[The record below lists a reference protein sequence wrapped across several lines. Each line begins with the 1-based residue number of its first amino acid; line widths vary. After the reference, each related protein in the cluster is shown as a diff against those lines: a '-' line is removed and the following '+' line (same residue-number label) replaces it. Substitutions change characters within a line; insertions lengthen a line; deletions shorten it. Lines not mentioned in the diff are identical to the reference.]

1 MKQQL
6 TQQQIQKLA
15 PLQLMLARLSQ
26 LSQTDLEHAVLEE
39 IEKNPLLELND
50 DPGMDIF
57 QGEQYPVW
65 RGDDLSSRS
74 GSSSGMDVM
83 DITQVEEL
91 DFFDRLLKQAKES
104 GLNDDEILIAEEI
117 IGSLDESGFLSGTP
131 IENIAYKLSVDTETA
146 EHVLKQIQKLGPAG
160 IAARDLQECMMLQ
173 LEATHE
179 EPFVIE
185 IIEKCFDA
193 YMDGE
198 IDEVYKELDLSDEDI
213 EYAVEQIG
221 KLNPKPAAG
230 HGEFMKKSI
239 IPDVILREKDGKFYV
254 ALNETGTPEVRLS
267 ETYLKMLDKSDLDK
281 NTKRYLTSNKQAA
294 QWFMQAIEQRKQSII
309 AIAQSIVHRQRDM
322 LVGKREHPLPM
333 IMKEVAEDTRLDIST
348 VSRVVNGKYMQT
360 PSQIYEL
367 RYFFSEKAGRNDG
380 HEVSTRDLEQDLIK
394 IIENEDKTKPLSDEA
409 LQVALTEKGYNIA
422 RRTVAK
428 YREKT
433 GIPGSRERRK
443 T

>member
-50 DPGMDIF
+50 DPGMDTL

-65 RGDDLSSRS
+65 QGDDLSPRS
-74 GSSSGMDVM
+74 GTSSGMDMM
-83 DITQVEEL
+83 DITQAEEL

-131 IENIAYKLSVDTETA
+131 IENIAYKLSIDTETV

-173 LEATHE
+173 LEAIHE

-198 IDEVYKELDLSDEDI
+198 IDEVCKELDLSNEDI
-213 EYAVEQIG
+213 
-221 KLNPKPAAG
+221 
-230 HGEFMKKSI
+230 
-239 IPDVILREKDGKFYV
+239 
-254 ALNETGTPEVRLS
+254 
-267 ETYLKMLDKSDLDK
+267 
-281 NTKRYLTSNKQAA
+281 
-294 QWFMQAIEQRKQSII
+294 
-309 AIAQSIVHRQRDM
+309 
-322 LVGKREHPLPM
+322 
-333 IMKEVAEDTRLDIST
+333 
-348 VSRVVNGKYMQT
+348 
-360 PSQIYEL
+360 
-367 RYFFSEKAGRNDG
+367 
-380 HEVSTRDLEQDLIK
+380 
-394 IIENEDKTKPLSDEA
+394 
-409 LQVALTEKGYNIA
+409 
-422 RRTVAK
+422 
-428 YREKT
+428 
-433 GIPGSRERRK
+433 
-443 T
+443 

>member
-50 DPGMDIF
+50 DPGIDTL

-65 RGDDLSSRS
+65 QGDGIVPRS
-74 GSSSGMDVM
+74 PSSSGMDVI
-83 DITQVEEL
+83 DITQAEEL

-117 IGSLDESGFLSGTP
+117 IGSLDENGFLSGTP
-131 IENIAYKLSVDTETA
+131 IENIAYKLSVDTEIT

-173 LEATHE
+173 LKATHE

-198 IDEVYKELDLSDEDI
+198 IDEICKELDLNEEDI
-213 EYAVEQIG
+213 DYAEEQIA

-267 ETYLKMLDKSDLDK
+267 ETYLKMLDQSDLEKDA
-281 NTKRYLTSNKQAA
+281 KRYLTSNKLAA

-322 LVGKREHPLPM
+322 LSEKREHPLPM
-333 IMKEVAEDTRLDIST
+333 IMKEVAEDTGLDIST

-367 RYFFSEKAGRNDG
+367 RYFFSEKVGRNDG
-380 HEVSTRDLEQDLIK
+380 HEVSTRDLEQDLIE
-394 IIENEDKTKPLSDEA
+394 IIENEDKTKPLSDES
-409 LQVALTEKGYNIA
+409 LQNALTEKGYNIA